1 MAKIILPAG
10 SYSYIPAAQQVN
22 FSNFTTVT
30 GFSFDFTRLLAI
42 IDVTQGRIIYSTS
55 GSSSGLGG
63 TFSFPILTLV
73 YNTTSFPGGDLQII
87 YDFAQDYGAGITGPA
102 TQRMVIATDQ
112 TKIPSQ
118 ISDGINNVAIKPA
131 LIAPVASD
139 PSLVVAM
146 SPNSA
151 LPLPT
156 GAATSALQTTGNL
169 TLSTI
174 SGKLPAVLG
183 TQTIANSMAVN
194 IASDQIVPTSL
205 PDLFITGQSGQSAII
220 NNIIPA
226 TASATATDVA
236 GYRSASVQ
244 VVSTG
249 TAGTFIFEG
258 SNDNVNF
265 QAIPVFNQSV
275 SNPSFISGA
284 ITASASQIIYTFP
297 IAFRYVRLRIA
308 TTITGGSIQ
317 AFSRFSQATW
327 STANLVV
334 SQPTGSNLNASV
346 TGSLTTVSSVT
357 AVSSAALQSATTTDI
372 ASGAITTTTT
382 SANIATTN
390 LQSVSFLINVTAT
403 SGTGQTL
410 DVVLQETLDGTSYYD
425 VYHFERITAVGQ
437 YYSPVMRLS
446 GIGFRYVRTVAGT
459 TPSFTMSAVRISRS
473 GNASLMRRLF
483 DRTMNPNTTGSS
495 SAALF
500 IEGTNQPF
508 LVVSTGTGGSGG
520 PPTFGIQGSE
530 DGSNWYTIGG
540 STVTVGTSSIGH
552 ANPLQGHLPKFIR
565 ATVTSGGGSG
575 YTLNYATIKSM
586 GN

>member
-226 TASATATDVA
+226 TASATAT
-236 GYRSASVQ
+236 
-244 VVSTG
+244 
-249 TAGTFIFEG
+249 
-258 SNDNVNF
+258 
-265 QAIPVFNQSV
+265 
-275 SNPSFISGA
+275 
-284 ITASASQIIYTFP
+284 
-297 IAFRYVRLRIA
+297 
-308 TTITGGSIQ
+308 
-317 AFSRFSQATW
+317 
-327 STANLVV
+327 
-334 SQPTGSNLNASV
+334 
-346 TGSLTTVSSVT
+346 
-357 AVSSAALQSATTTDI
+357 
-372 ASGAITTTTT
+372 
-382 SANIATTN
+382 
-390 LQSVSFLINVTAT
+390 
-403 SGTGQTL
+403 
-410 DVVLQETLDGTSYYD
+410 
-425 VYHFERITAVGQ
+425 
-437 YYSPVMRLS
+437 
-446 GIGFRYVRTVAGT
+446 
-459 TPSFTMSAVRISRS
+459 
-473 GNASLMRRLF
+473 
-483 DRTMNPNTTGSS
+483 
-495 SAALF
+495 
-500 IEGTNQPF
+500 
-508 LVVSTGTGGSGG
+508 
-520 PPTFGIQGSE
+520 
-530 DGSNWYTIGG
+530 
-540 STVTVGTSSIGH
+540 
-552 ANPLQGHLPKFIR
+552 
-565 ATVTSGGGSG
+565 
-575 YTLNYATIKSM
+575 
-586 GN
+586 